1 MSGVFAYSSDRA
13 VSDEVLD
20 AICRRT
26 QVTPHVRASAVRVAP
41 DLAMGIVSLGI
52 FGWER
57 EAPVWSPEGDV
68 ALWMVGE
75 FFHYRDRMA
84 AVEQTLAHPLDGNL
98 ARFALEV
105 YRCEGL
111 HGLGA
116 LSGTYQIAV
125 WDARTRELALINDRA
140 GFYPHYVFQSGS
152 TLAVAPS
159 LAALM
164 AAPEVPAVPDDIAV
178 AQFLRFQQ
186 LLGRR
191 SWLKDV
197 TLIPPATILRFRA
210 RERTLTSYRY
220 WDWDHVRPRRST
232 REDALEECRRL
243 FSAAVEA
250 RATSPRTAL
259 LLSGGLD
266 SRTILAFVRDP
277 AHQQTLTYGTAGS
290 LDVDIAAQVAR
301 TAGSPHEWE
310 PYQDG
315 RWVSANA
322 DTYFTLTE
330 GAQSVIHSH
339 GLSMVRSVRDRVDVV
354 LTGWGG
360 GTVVGGYLDSYEW
373 DARYR
378 AIADEATLTRA
389 MYEAFSLRLTW
400 PGLTD
405 AEAEALTRSAFGRR
419 LEGLAYDSFR
429 SEFARTQ
436 HQDPAVRL
444 DGFYID
450 EHERRG
456 TLHMH
461 VMARGYLEARA
472 PFKDDALVSFFF
484 SLPESVRR
492 SPLLIR
498 ALLHAQSPEL
508 AAISYEKDGLPPHP
522 SPMIRRAHR
531 GMRRATGAWQRFK
544 GERPRTR
551 LYADYEQYLRTD
563 LRTWAEELLF
573 GERTRARGWFDRA
586 TVEALWRR
594 HLDGRELW
602 TIGKIMPLITIEQ
615 VMRHLFDDAAPDE
628 MMAPTSAAGATAG
641 GTPPAI

>member
-1 MSGVFAYSSDRA
+1 MSGLVAYFTQRDDQIDRVFGTMCKRL
-13 VSDEVLD
+13 E
-20 AICRRT
+20 
-26 QVTPHVRASAVRVAP
+26 VTPYIRTSGVRIAPAAAVGVA
-41 DLAMGIVSLGI
+41 SLGI
-52 FGWER
+52 FGWEG
-57 EAPVWSPEGDV
+57 ATPVCSPEGDV

-98 ARFALEV
+98 AKFALEV
-105 YRCEGL
+105 YRREGL

-140 GFYPHYVFQSGS
+140 GFYPHYVFHSGS

-164 AAPEVPAVPDDIAV
+164 AAPEVSAVPDDVAV

-191 SWLKDV
+191 TWVKDAS
-197 TLIPPATILRFRA
+197 LIPPATILRFRA
-210 RERTLTSYRY
+210 REGTLTSCRY
-220 WDWDHVRPRRST
+220 WDWDQIRPRRTS

-243 FSAAVEA
+243 FGAAVEA
-250 RATSPRTAL
+250 RTASPRTAL

-277 AHQQTLTYGTAGS
+277 RHQQTLTYGTAGS
-290 LDVDIAAQVAR
+290 LDVEIGAQVAG

-315 RWVSANA
+315 RGVSANA
-322 DTYFTLTE
+322 DAYFTLTE

-339 GLSMVRSVRDRVDVV
+339 GLSMVRGVRDRADVV

-378 AIADEATLTRA
+378 AITDEAALTRA
-389 MYEAFSLRLTW
+389 MHEAFCLRLTW

-405 AEAEALTRSAFGRR
+405 DEAAALTRSAFGRR

-429 SEFARTQ
+429 CEFGRTQ

-450 EHERRG
+450 EHERRA

-472 PFKDDALVSFFF
+472 PFKDNALVSFFF
-484 SLPESVRR
+484 SLPESIRR

-498 ALLHAQSPEL
+498 ALLHSQSPGL

-522 SPMIRRAHR
+522 NPMIRRAHR
-531 GMRRATGAWQRFK
+531 GVRRASGAWQRFR
-544 GERPRTR
+544 GASPRTR

-563 LRTWAEELLF
+563 LRAWAEELLF
-573 GERTRARGWFDRA
+573 GDRTRARGWFDRPA
-586 TVEALWRR
+586 VEALWKR

-615 VMRHLFDDAAPDE
+615 VMRGLFDGTPGDGAAAPNNSIE
-628 MMAPTSAAGATAG
+628 MLQQ
-641 GTPPAI
+641 